1 MKKLLLILKSGDE
14 SAFVCQIDDRAQ
26 DDAFVFYS
34 CFFNWYYN
42 L

>member
-1 MKKLLLILKSGDE
+1 MKKLLLILKNGDE

-34 CFFNWYYN
+34 YVS
-42 L
+42 LIDIII